1 MPLINSI
8 AGIRG
13 TIGGKVGNNLTP
25 IEISLFTSAY
35 GSYLKKINSKKKIKI
50 VVGRDAR
57 VTGNL
62 IKPIVIN
69 TLLFL
74 GIDIIDIDLAST
86 PTVAISIP
94 LEKADGGIII
104 SASHNLKEWNALKL
118 LNRDGEFITS
128 KDIIE
133 VKRIFDKKDFNFSSI
148 DSLGKTF
155 IKKNYL
161 DIHIDLILKL
171 NSVYVDLIKSSKF
184 KVVVDGINSVGGI
197 AIPKLLKI
205 LGVEV
210 IELFCDPNGEFKRN
224 PEPLENNLN
233 ELSDLVI
240 KNNADFGIAV
250 DPDVDRL
257 AFVDEKG
264 IPFGEE
270 YTLVACAYH
279 LLSIKVGNSVSNLSS
294 THALKDV
301 TENFGGNYYSSPVG
315 EANVVKLM
323 KEKNAIIGGEGN
335 GGIILPEIHYGRDA
349 LVGTALF
356 LSLLSSINKST
367 SQLKKEVLPKYHICK
382 GKISF
387 NNTKTIKIIFDKIKS
402 QYIKSNLN
410 LEDGVKIIFNDSW
423 VHIRSSNTEPII
435 RIYSEAKTK
444 DEAEKLNKKFK
455 DKISELA

>member
-367 SQLKKEVLPKYHICK
+367 SQLKNEVLPKYHICK
-382 GKISF
+382 GKISL

-410 LEDGVKIIFNDSW
+410 LDDGVKIIFNDSW

-455 DKISELA
+455 EKISELV

>member
-210 IELFCDPNGEFKRN
+210 IELFCNPNGEFKRN

-367 SQLKKEVLPKYHICK
+367 SQLKNEVLPKYHICK
-382 GKISF
+382 GKISL

-410 LEDGVKIIFNDSW
+410 LDDGVKIIFNDSW

-455 DKISELA
+455 EKISELV

>member
-25 IEISLFTSAY
+25 IEISLFTSAF

-62 IKPIVIN
+62 IKPILIN

-118 LNRDGEFITS
+118 LNKDGEFITS

-133 VKRIFDKKDFNFSSI
+133 VKRIFDNKDFNFSSI
-148 DSLGKTF
+148 DLLGKTI
-155 IKKNYL
+155 IKNNYL
-161 DIHIDLILKL
+161 DIHIDLILK
-171 NSVYVDLIKSSKF
+171 SDYVYVDLIKSSKF

-210 IELFCDPNGEFKRN
+210 IELFCEPNGEFKRN

-240 KNNADFGIAV
+240 KNDADFGIAV

-315 EANVVKLM
+315 EAIVLKLM

-367 SQLKKEVLPKYHICK
+367 SQLKEDVLPKYHICK

-387 NNTKTIKIIFDKIKS
+387 KNTKTIKIIFDKIKS
-402 QYIKSNLN
+402 HYIKSNLN

-435 RIYSEAKTK
+435 RIYTEAKTK
-444 DEAEKLNKKFK
+444 DEAEKLNKEFK
-455 DKISELA
+455 EKISGLV

>member
-25 IEISLFTSAY
+25 IEISLFTSAF

-62 IKPIVIN
+62 IKPILIN

-118 LNRDGEFITS
+118 LNKDGEFITS

-133 VKRIFDKKDFNFSSI
+133 VKRIFHNKDFNFSSI
-148 DSLGKTF
+148 DLLGKTI
-155 IKKNYL
+155 IKNNYL
-161 DIHIDLILKL
+161 DIHIDLILK
-171 NSVYVDLIKSSKF
+171 SDYVYVDLIKSSKF

-240 KNNADFGIAV
+240 KTNADFGIAV

-367 SQLKKEVLPKYHICK
+367 SQLKEDVLPKYHICK

-387 NNTKTIKIIFDKIKS
+387 KNTKTIKIIFDKIKS

-435 RIYSEAKTK
+435 RIYTEAKTK
-444 DEAEKLNKKFK
+444 DEAEKLNKEFK
-455 DKISELA
+455 EKISGLA

>member
-50 VVGRDAR
+50 VIGRDAR

-148 DSLGKTF
+148 DLLGKTF
-155 IKKNYL
+155 TKNNYL

-171 NSVYVDLIKSSKF
+171 DSVYVDLIKSSKF

-323 KEKNAIIGGEGN
+323 KEKNAVIGGEGN

-367 SQLKKEVLPKYHICK
+367 SQLKNEVLPKYHICK
-382 GKISF
+382 GKISL

-410 LEDGVKIIFNDSW
+410 LDDGVKIIFNDSW

-455 DKISELA
+455 EKISELA

>member
-133 VKRIFDKKDFNFSSI
+133 VKRIFEKKDFNFSSI
-148 DSLGKTF
+148 DLLGKTF
-155 IKKNYL
+155 TKNNYL

-171 NSVYVDLIKSSKF
+171 DSVYVDLIKSSKF

-367 SQLKKEVLPKYHICK
+367 SQLKNEVLPKYHICK
-382 GKISF
+382 GKISL

-444 DEAEKLNKKFK
+444 DEAEKLNKEFK
-455 DKISELA
+455 EKISGLA

>member
-25 IEISLFTSAY
+25 IEISLFTSAF

-118 LNRDGEFITS
+118 LNSDGEFITS
-128 KDIIE
+128 KDVLE

-148 DSLGKTF
+148 DLLGKKFT
-155 IKKNYL
+155 KNNYL
-161 DIHIDLILKL
+161 DIHINRILKL
-171 NSVYVDLIKSSKF
+171 DSVYVDLIKSSKF

-197 AIPKLLKI
+197 AIPKLLKT

-233 ELSDLVI
+233 ELSCLVI

-367 SQLKKEVLPKYHICK
+367 SQLKEEVLPKYHICK

-444 DEAEKLNKKFK
+444 DQAEKLNKKFK
-455 DKISELA
+455 EKISELA

>member
-50 VVGRDAR
+50 VIGRDAR

-148 DSLGKTF
+148 DLLGKTF
-155 IKKNYL
+155 TKNNYL

-171 NSVYVDLIKSSKF
+171 DSVYVDLIKSSKF

-233 ELSDLVI
+233 EWSDLVI

-264 IPFGEE
+264 IRFGDE

-323 KEKNAIIGGEGN
+323 KEKNAVIGGEGN

-367 SQLKKEVLPKYHICK
+367 SQLKNEVLPKYHICK
-382 GKISF
+382 GKISL

-410 LEDGVKIIFNDSW
+410 LDDGVKIIFNDSW

-455 DKISELA
+455 EKISELA

>member
-25 IEISLFTSAY
+25 IEISLFTSAF

-62 IKPIVIN
+62 IKPILIN

-133 VKRIFDKKDFNFSSI
+133 VKRIFHNKDFNFSSI
-148 DSLGKTF
+148 DLLGKTI
-155 IKKNYL
+155 IKNNYL
-161 DIHIDLILKL
+161 DIHIDLILK
-171 NSVYVDLIKSSKF
+171 SDYVYVDLIKSSKF

-240 KNNADFGIAV
+240 KTNADFGIAV

-367 SQLKKEVLPKYHICK
+367 SQLKEDVLPKYHICK

-387 NNTKTIKIIFDKIKS
+387 KNTKTIKIIFDKIKS

-435 RIYSEAKTK
+435 RIYTEAKTK
-444 DEAEKLNKKFK
+444 DEAEKLNKEFK
-455 DKISELA
+455 EKISGLA

>member
-356 LSLLSSINKST
+356 LSLLSSTNKST

>member
-233 ELSDLVI
+233 KLSDLVI

-356 LSLLSSINKST
+356 LSLLSSINKSP

-455 DKISELA
+455 EKISELA

>member
-133 VKRIFDKKDFNFSSI
+133 VKRIFDEKDFNFSSI
-148 DSLGKTF
+148 DLLGKTF
-155 IKKNYL
+155 TKNNYL

-171 NSVYVDLIKSSKF
+171 DSVYVDLIKSSKF

-382 GKISF
+382 EKISF
-387 NNTKTIKIIFDKIKS
+387 NNTKTIKIVFDKIKS

-455 DKISELA
+455 EKISELA

>member
-50 VVGRDAR
+50 VIGRDAR

-148 DSLGKTF
+148 DLLGKTF
-155 IKKNYL
+155 TKNNYL

-171 NSVYVDLIKSSKF
+171 DSVYVDLIKSSKF

-367 SQLKKEVLPKYHICK
+367 SQLKEDVLPKYHICK

-387 NNTKTIKIIFDKIKS
+387 KNTKTIKIIFDKIKS

-455 DKISELA
+455 EKISELA

>member
-1 MPLINSI
+1 M
-8 AGIRG
+8 
-13 TIGGKVGNNLTP
+13 TP

-50 VVGRDAR
+50 VIGRDAR

-148 DSLGKTF
+148 DLLGKTF
-155 IKKNYL
+155 TKNNYL

-171 NSVYVDLIKSSKF
+171 DSVYVDLIKSSKF

-323 KEKNAIIGGEGN
+323 KEKNAVIGGEGN

-367 SQLKKEVLPKYHICK
+367 SQLKNEVLPKYHICK
-382 GKISF
+382 GKISL

-410 LEDGVKIIFNDSW
+410 LDDGVKIIFNDSW

-455 DKISELA
+455 EKISELA

>member
-148 DSLGKTF
+148 DLLGKTF
-155 IKKNYL
+155 TKNNYL

-171 NSVYVDLIKSSKF
+171 DSVYVDLIKSSKF

-240 KNNADFGIAV
+240 KNGADFGIAV

-323 KEKNAIIGGEGN
+323 KEKNAVIGGEGN

-367 SQLKKEVLPKYHICK
+367 SQLKNEVLPKYHICK
-382 GKISF
+382 GKISL

-410 LEDGVKIIFNDSW
+410 LDDGVKIIFNDSW

-455 DKISELA
+455 EKISGLA

>member
-210 IELFCDPNGEFKRN
+210 IELFCNPNGEFKRN

-356 LSLLSSINKST
+356 LSLLSSTNKST

-455 DKISELA
+455 EKISELA

>member
-148 DSLGKTF
+148 DLLGKTF
-155 IKKNYL
+155 TKNNYL

-171 NSVYVDLIKSSKF
+171 DSVYVDLIKSSKF

-233 ELSDLVI
+233 KLSDLVI

-356 LSLLSSINKST
+356 LSLLSSINKSP

-455 DKISELA
+455 EKISELA

>member
-50 VVGRDAR
+50 VIGRDAR

-148 DSLGKTF
+148 DLLGKTF
-155 IKKNYL
+155 TKNNYL

-171 NSVYVDLIKSSKF
+171 DSVYVDLIKSSKF

-367 SQLKKEVLPKYHICK
+367 SQLKNEVLPKYHICK
-382 GKISF
+382 GKISL

-410 LEDGVKIIFNDSW
+410 LDDGVKIIFNDSW

-455 DKISELA
+455 EKISELA

>member
-133 VKRIFDKKDFNFSSI
+133 VKRIFDEKDFNFSSI

-171 NSVYVDLIKSSKF
+171 DSVYVDLIKSSKF

-240 KNNADFGIAV
+240 KNDADFGIAV

-294 THALKDV
+294 THALKEV

-455 DKISELA
+455 EKISELA

>member
-25 IEISLFTSAY
+25 IEISLFTSAF

-118 LNRDGEFITS
+118 LNKDGEFITS

-148 DSLGKTF
+148 DLLGKTI
-155 IKKNYL
+155 IKNNYL
-161 DIHIDLILKL
+161 DIHIDLILK
-171 NSVYVDLIKSSKF
+171 SDYVYVDLIKSSKF

-240 KNNADFGIAV
+240 KTNADFGIAV

-335 GGIILPEIHYGRDA
+335 GGIILPEVHYGRDA

-367 SQLKKEVLPKYHICK
+367 SQLKNEVLPKYHICK
-382 GKISF
+382 EKISL

-410 LEDGVKIIFNDSW
+410 IDDGVKIIFNDSW

-455 DKISELA
+455 EKISELV

>member
-50 VVGRDAR
+50 VIGRDAR

-133 VKRIFDKKDFNFSSI
+133 VKRIFDEKDFNFSSI
-148 DSLGKTF
+148 DLLGKTF
-155 IKKNYL
+155 TKNNYL

-171 NSVYVDLIKSSKF
+171 DSVYVDLIKSSKF

-240 KNNADFGIAV
+240 KTNADFGIAV

-367 SQLKKEVLPKYHICK
+367 SQLKEDVLPKYHICK

-387 NNTKTIKIIFDKIKS
+387 KNTKTIKIIFDKIKS

-455 DKISELA
+455 EKISELA

>member
-50 VVGRDAR
+50 VIGRDAR

-118 LNRDGEFITS
+118 LNSDGEFITS

-133 VKRIFDKKDFNFSSI
+133 IKRIFDIKDFNFSSI
-148 DSLGKTF
+148 DLLGKTF
-155 IKKNYL
+155 TKNNYL

-171 NSVYVDLIKSSKF
+171 DSVYVDLIKSSKF

-367 SQLKKEVLPKYHICK
+367 SQLKNEVLPKYHICK
-382 GKISF
+382 GKISL

-455 DKISELA
+455 EKISELA

>member
-25 IEISLFTSAY
+25 IEISLFTSAF
-35 GSYLKKINSKKKIKI
+35 GSYLKKINSKKIIKI

-62 IKPIVIN
+62 IKPILIN

-118 LNRDGEFITS
+118 LNKDGEFITS

-133 VKRIFDKKDFNFSSI
+133 VKRIFHNKDFNFSSI
-148 DSLGKTF
+148 DLLGKTI
-155 IKKNYL
+155 IKNNYL
-161 DIHIDLILKL
+161 DIHIDLILK
-171 NSVYVDLIKSSKF
+171 SDYVYVDLIKSSKF

-240 KNNADFGIAV
+240 KTNADFGIAV

-367 SQLKKEVLPKYHICK
+367 SQLKEDVLPKYHICK

-387 NNTKTIKIIFDKIKS
+387 KNTKTIKIIFDKIKS

-435 RIYSEAKTK
+435 RIYTEAKTK
-444 DEAEKLNKKFK
+444 DEAEKLNKEFK
-455 DKISELA
+455 EKISGLA

>member
-148 DSLGKTF
+148 DLLGKTF
-155 IKKNYL
+155 TKNNYL

-171 NSVYVDLIKSSKF
+171 DSVYVDLIKSSKF

-240 KNNADFGIAV
+240 KTNADFGIAV

-367 SQLKKEVLPKYHICK
+367 SQLKNEVLPKYHICK
-382 GKISF
+382 GKISL

-410 LEDGVKIIFNDSW
+410 LDDGVKIIFNDSW

-455 DKISELA
+455 EKISELA

>member
-128 KDIIE
+128 NDIIE

-148 DSLGKTF
+148 DLLGKTF
-155 IKKNYL
+155 TKNNYL

-171 NSVYVDLIKSSKF
+171 DSVYVDLIKSSKF

-210 IELFCDPNGEFKRN
+210 IELFCNPNGEFKRN

-387 NNTKTIKIIFDKIKS
+387 NNTKTINIIFDKIKS
-402 QYIKSNLN
+402 LYIKSNLN

-444 DEAEKLNKKFK
+444 DEAEELNKKFK
-455 DKISELA
+455 EKISELA

>member
-118 LNRDGEFITS
+118 LNKDGEFITS

-133 VKRIFDKKDFNFSSI
+133 VKRIFHNKDFNFSSI
-148 DSLGKTF
+148 DLLGKTI
-155 IKKNYL
+155 IKNNYL

-171 NSVYVDLIKSSKF
+171 DSVYVDLIKSSKF

-367 SQLKKEVLPKYHICK
+367 SQLKEDVLPKYHICK

-387 NNTKTIKIIFDKIKS
+387 KNTKTIKIIFDKIKS

-435 RIYSEAKTK
+435 RIYTEAKTK
-444 DEAEKLNKKFK
+444 DEAEKLNKEFK
-455 DKISELA
+455 EKISGLA

>member
-133 VKRIFDKKDFNFSSI
+133 VKRIFHNKDFNFSSI
-148 DSLGKTF
+148 DLLGKTI
-155 IKKNYL
+155 IKNNYL
-161 DIHIDLILKL
+161 DIHIDLILK
-171 NSVYVDLIKSSKF
+171 SDYVYVDLIKSSKF

-240 KNNADFGIAV
+240 KTNADFGIAV

-367 SQLKKEVLPKYHICK
+367 SQLKEDVLPKYHICK

-387 NNTKTIKIIFDKIKS
+387 KNTKTIKIIFDKIKS

-435 RIYSEAKTK
+435 RIYTEAKTK
-444 DEAEKLNKKFK
+444 DEAEKLNKEFK
-455 DKISELA
+455 EKISGLA